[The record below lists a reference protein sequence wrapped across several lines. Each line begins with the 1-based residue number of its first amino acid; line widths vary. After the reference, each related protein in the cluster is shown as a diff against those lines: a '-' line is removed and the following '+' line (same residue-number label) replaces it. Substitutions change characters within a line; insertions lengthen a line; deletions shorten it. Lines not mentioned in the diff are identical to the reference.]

1 MSTVRVDFT
10 NTESG
15 IVQITYNKSQNTNLT
30 NFSVSNGQIVT
41 YNLDTNAT
49 YDFKFVLG
57 RDEKHKS

>member
-1 MSTVRVDFT
+1 MSSVRVDFT

-15 IVQITYNKSQNTNLT
+15 IVQVTYNKSQNTNLT

-49 YDFKFVLG
+49 YDFKLVLG